1 MLRKLHRRNAQI
13 LGIFILAHLINHLT
27 LLDGVETH
35 IAVMEFLRSFYR
47 PILVEAGMLFLFI
60 CQVALGILM
69 MFKHRR
75 PQNFWTWVQYG
86 SGTVFGLFLMQHM
99 TASIV
104 TRIFNPEL
112 DTNVYWAASVVSQ
125 TPQVWYFAPYYSLG
139 ILSLFVHIGAFLK
152 KRPKWKAY
160 SPWVIATGLIVAIVI
175 VSRLMGWPKSIHL
188 PSEYISYIN

>member
-13 LGIFILAHLINHLT
+13 LAIFILAHLINHLT
-27 LLDGVETH
+27 LLDGIETH
-35 IAVMEFLRSFYR
+35 ITVMEFLRTFYR
-47 PILVEAGMLFLFI
+47 PILVEVVMLFLFVSQI
-60 CQVALGILM
+60 VLGVM
-69 MFKHRR
+69 MMLKHRR

-104 TRIFNPEL
+104 TRVFNPQL

-125 TPQVWYFAPYYSLG
+125 TPQVWYFAPYYTLG

-152 KRPKWKAY
+152 KRPKWKPY
-160 SPWVIATGLIVAIVI
+160 SPWVMATGLIIAAIV
-175 VSRLMGWPKSIHL
+175 VPRLMGWPNPIHL
-188 PSEYISYIN
+188 PIKYILYIN